1 MRLSMKSTQLLENE
15 YERCLRQIID
25 ASDYIAKMTIDRD
38 LDKVDLY
45 RSYLHTIIDRAVEL
59 KKLLNK

>member
-1 MRLSMKSTQLLENE
+1 MKSTQLLENE
-15 YERCLRQIID
+15 YERCLRQIIE
-25 ASDYIAKMTIDRD
+25 ASDYITKMTIDRD

-45 RSYLHTIIDRAVEL
+45 RSYLHTIIDRAIEL

>member
-1 MRLSMKSTQLLENE
+1 MKNTNLLHNE
-15 YERCLRQIID
+15 YERCLKQIIQ
-25 ASDYIAKMTIDRD
+25 ASQYIADMTLNKD

-45 RSYLHTIIDRAVEL
+45 RSYLHTVIDRAIEL

>member
-1 MRLSMKSTQLLENE
+1 MKSTNLLHNE

-25 ASDYIAKMTIDRD
+25 ASDYIAKMTMDGD

-45 RSYLHTIIDRAVEL
+45 RSYLHTIIDRAIEL